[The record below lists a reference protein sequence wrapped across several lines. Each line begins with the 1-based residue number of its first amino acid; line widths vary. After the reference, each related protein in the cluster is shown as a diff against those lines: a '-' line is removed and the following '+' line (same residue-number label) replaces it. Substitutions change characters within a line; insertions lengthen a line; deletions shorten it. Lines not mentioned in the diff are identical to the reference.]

1 MSQDY
6 SGCLSEQAESA
17 QPGGIEAPDKVG
29 PNSYTPRPVLL
40 TYSRLIHQKP
50 CLFGHLILRKE
61 DPESKTGSWTLEKNV
76 FSSVKRQL
84 NF

>member
-29 PNSYTPRPVLL
+29 PNSYTPAP
-40 TYSRLIHQKP
+40 
-50 CLFGHLILRKE
+50 
-61 DPESKTGSWTLEKNV
+61 
-76 FSSVKRQL
+76 FSSRTLGLFTKNPVCL
-84 NF
+84 GT